1 MHRAFLLALA
11 LASLSGCSRDRSL
24 GCEDVSRYA
33 TADSIPPV
41 RVPDGLSPPDES
53 ESLRLPP
60 PPVEMQERTTPCLE
74 SPPRF
79 FEDRDVGPG
88 RGSGEERTPS
98 L

>member
-1 MHRAFLLALA
+1 MRRAFLLALA
-11 LASLSGCSRDRSL
+11 LTSLSGCSRDDELR
-24 GCEDVSRYA
+24 CEDVSRYS

-60 PPVEMQERTTPCLE
+60 PPVEMEERSTPCLE

-79 FEDRDVGPG
+79 FEDRDLTPAED
-88 RGSGEERTPS
+88 RAPS